1 METRKVYVSFPKGQ
15 IIKTQNGEMKI
26 NYNKSYVNKFNNNLN
41 KVQVFIDNKVI
52 TYLGEYVKYKSGTME
67 KSIRLASQEGSGY
80 VTIGVPYAEVQA
92 YKIKTSRSK
101 DPKRGARPFERMKAD
116 KKSMILIQTIAYSRR
131 LNNG

>member
-116 KKSMILIQTIAYSRR
+116 KKSIILIQTIAYSRR

>member
-1 METRKVYVSFPKGQ
+1 MARELKITFPKGT
-15 IIKTQNGEMKI
+15 ITTKNGKCTVT
-26 NYNKSYVNKFNNNLN
+26 YNTNWVNKFNNNLN
-41 KVQVFIDNKVI
+41 KVQVFVDNKVI

-131 LNNG
+131 LNR